1 MIEADYNDLTK
12 NLNTYIH
19 KFEIF
24 VLHRSKTL
32 HIYHSIVRFTC
43 SFSATI
49 LNLLSIQILN
59 AQILQ
64 IDHILSDL
72 QEILR
77 ANLSVIEAEGFEV
90 GKLRKGTHCL
100 RIDIGTA

>member
-1 MIEADYNDLTK
+1 M
-12 NLNTYIH
+12 
-19 KFEIF
+19 
-24 VLHRSKTL
+24 LHRSKTL
-32 HIYHSIVRFTC
+32 HSYHSIVRFTC

-100 RIDIGTA
+100 RIDVGTA